1 VLAIEKKTP
10 SVSRCV
16 TTVIVFAVLLAF
28 DPEILFSQTEE
39 TADKIAGQ
47 TASDRVTTYR
57 YPAVVVEDGKNYSFP
72 NAPAQPAPA
81 TGPAAEP
88 PAPFSPKPRYW
99 RNATDVLQSTR
110 ELLAEYRSSVI
121 KIRLAEDSIA
131 LGTVCS
137 LRDHVV
143 TKLSLVKDLNMREMR
158 FCCGE
163 QTWRGSMVGFDETD
177 DLALFVLHSAEHLG
191 ESQLSPVTFSIA
203 GEMNPGKVVV
213 GAGHGGKAL
222 SIGMTTVPPINL
234 SLPNDCDDC
243 IDMGLTVGPLMNVTR
258 VYPRTVGERLGML
271 VGDRI
276 IEFNGMA
283 IKSSAQYR
291 QLEKNVRVGDQV
303 ELIVDRGTQR
313 IRIVDVVPDLT
324 KKTKRDRWG
333 GGPFSQRRFGF
344 SKTTVHDSVIS
355 PNECGGPLV
364 NLKGQ
369 FCGINIARSMR
380 VASMTIPASTVRD
393 FLLRYMDISQLEIQ
407 R

>member
-1 VLAIEKKTP
+1 
-10 SVSRCV
+10 
-16 TTVIVFAVLLAF
+16 
-28 DPEILFSQTEE
+28 
-39 TADKIAGQ
+39 
-47 TASDRVTTYR
+47 
-57 YPAVVVEDGKNYSFP
+57 
-72 NAPAQPAPA
+72 
-81 TGPAAEP
+81 
-88 PAPFSPKPRYW
+88 
-99 RNATDVLQSTR
+99 
-110 ELLAEYRSSVI
+110 
-121 KIRLAEDSIA
+121 
-131 LGTVCS
+131 
-137 LRDHVV
+137 
-143 TKLSLVKDLNMREMR
+143 
-158 FCCGE
+158 
-163 QTWRGSMVGFDETD
+163 
-177 DLALFVLHSAEHLG
+177 
-191 ESQLSPVTFSIA
+191 
-203 GEMNPGKVVV
+203 
-213 GAGHGGKAL
+213 
-222 SIGMTTVPPINL
+222 MTTVPPINL